1 MEKKYYSLSTSE
13 NNSFVRI
20 IRIIFGMVCVA
31 VAVFWIIYNIRL
43 LKSDGMLWITI
54 IFLTGFGFYQILS
67 GLGQATRFIEID
79 NSSIR
84 LKKYPVLPVVMM
96 TAQEIEKIE
105 LFPLSIVFFLKSKR
119 RILLRLG
126 TTYYETNEKVKDE
139 ILSFA
144 EVNKISLEIIED
156 KI

>member
-20 IRIIFGMVCVA
+20 IRIIFGLVCVA

-54 IFLTGFGFYQILS
+54 IFLSGFGCYQILS

-79 NSSIR
+79 NSFIR
-84 LKKYPVLPVVMM
+84 LKKNPVLPAVIM
-96 TAQEIEKIE
+96 TTQEIEKIE

-119 RILLRLG
+119 RILLRFG

-144 EVNKISLEIIED
+144 EVNNISLEIIED

>member
-105 LFPLSIVFFLKSKR
+105 LFPLSIAFFLKSKR
-119 RILLRLG
+119 RILLRFG

-144 EVNKISLEIIED
+144 EVNNIFLEIIED

>member
-20 IRIIFGMVCVA
+20 IRILLGLVCVV
-31 VAVFWIIYNIRL
+31 VAVFWINYNIRL

-54 IFLTGFGFYQILS
+54 IFLSGFGFYQILS

-79 NSSIR
+79 NSFIR
-84 LKKYPVLPVVMM
+84 LKKNPVLPAVIM
-96 TAQEIEKIE
+96 TVQEIERIE
-105 LFPLSIVFFLKSKR
+105 LFPLSIAFFLKSKR
-119 RILLRLG
+119 RILLRFG
-126 TTYYETNEKVKDE
+126 TSYYETNERVKDE

-144 EVNKISLEIIED
+144 EVNNISLEIIED